1 MTLLMKRSGWLATVV
16 SLSLGL
22 WIVSWEAPVSLPV
35 WPSTLLQA
43 ASAGQG
49 VSYQQIVDAEQ
60 NPGHWLTYS
69 GTYSSQ
75 RYSRLD
81 QVHRG
86 NVGRLKLKWVF
97 QMKTLVKI
105 ETSPLMV
112 DETLYITKSPSD
124 AFAIDAR
131 TGRPYW
137 SYERALPDRISVCC
151 EFVNRGLAILGDRVY
166 LGTLDAHLVAL
177 DRKTGAVIWDREVAD
192 YRQGY
197 SITVAPL
204 AVKDKIVVGISG
216 GEYGI
221 RGFLDAFHADTGE
234 RAWRFYTIPGP
245 GEPGHETWSD
255 DSWKTGGGST
265 WVTGSF
271 DPELNLIYWGVG
283 NPSPDFDGRK
293 RKGDNLYTD
302 SAIALDAD
310 TGKLK
315 WHFQFTPHDIH
326 DWDAVQIPV
335 LADAP
340 FQGRQ
345 RKLIFWGNRN
355 AFYYVLDR
363 VTGEFLLAKQF
374 AKQNW
379 AKEIDASGR
388 PVRIPNMEPSEEGTL
403 VYPGVQGA
411 TNWFSPSYS
420 PRTGLYYLNVWELPN
435 LFYMKEQEYDPG
447 NFFFGSLIQ
456 GASQEPGYGALR
468 ALIPQTGELKW
479 EYRQHSV
486 PWAGIL
492 STAGDVIFSG
502 TNDGQFFALDAQ
514 SGQELWVASLG
525 GIISAGPVTY
535 LSEGK
540 QQVAISAGNGLFVFE
555 LE

>member
-1 MTLLMKRSGWLATVV
+1 MKRIGWLAAAWV
-16 SLSLGL
+16 LSVAFWVLTQ
-22 WIVSWEAPVSLPV
+22 EAPGLLSAS
-35 WPSTLLQA
+35 PSAPTE
-43 ASAGQG
+43 SEPSGQG
-49 VSYQQIVDAEQ
+49 VSYQQIVEAEQ

-69 GTYSSQ
+69 GTYRSQ

-86 NVGRLKLKWVF
+86 NVSQLRLKWVY
-97 QMKTLVKI
+97 QMKTLVKT
-105 ETSPLMV
+105 ETSPLVV
-112 DETLYITKSPSD
+112 DETLYATKSPSD
-124 AFAIDAR
+124 AFALDAR

-137 SYERALPDRISVCC
+137 SYERQLPDRISVCC

-192 YRQGY
+192 YRRGY

-204 AVKDKIVVGISG
+204 AVKDKIVVGIAG

-221 RGFLDAFHADTGE
+221 RGFLDAYNARTGE

-245 GEPGHETWSD
+245 GEPGHETWSG

-265 WVTGSF
+265 WLTGSF
-271 DPELNLIYWGVG
+271 DPELNLIYWGIG

-293 RKGDNLYTD
+293 REGDNLYTD

-345 RKLIFWGNRN
+345 RKLIFWANRN

-363 VTGEFLLAKQF
+363 ETGEFLLAKQF
-374 AKQNW
+374 AHQNW
-379 AKEIDASGR
+379 AKEIDSSGR
-388 PVRIPNMEPSEEGTL
+388 PVRIPNMEPSEDGVL

-420 PRTGLYYLNVWELPN
+420 PRTGLFYVNVWELPN
-435 LFYMKEQEYDPG
+435 LFYMEEQEYDPG

-468 ALIPQTGELKW
+468 AMIPQTGELMW
-479 EYRQHSV
+479 EYRLHSV

-514 SGQELWVASLG
+514 TGRELWVASLG

-555 LE
+555 LRQ

>member
-1 MTLLMKRSGWLATVV
+1 MKRIGGLAAAGVLSFAFWICTPETLDLLSASPSAATESESSG
-16 SLSLGL
+16 
-22 WIVSWEAPVSLPV
+22 P
-35 WPSTLLQA
+35 
-43 ASAGQG
+43 G
-49 VSYQQIVDAEQ
+49 VSYRQIVEAEK
-60 NPGHWLTYS
+60 NPGLWLTYS

-86 NVGRLKLKWVF
+86 NVNQLRLKWVH

-105 ETSPLMV
+105 ETSPLVV
-112 DETLYITKSPSD
+112 DETLYVTKSPSD
-124 AFAIDAR
+124 AMALDAR

-137 SYERALPDRISVCC
+137 SYERQLPDRISVCC
-151 EFVNRGLAILGDRVY
+151 EFVNRGLAILGNRVY

-192 YRQGY
+192 YRRGY

-221 RGFLDAFHADTGE
+221 RGFLDAYDARTGE

-245 GEPGHETWSD
+245 GEPGHETWSG

-293 RKGDNLYTD
+293 RAGDNLYTD
-302 SAIALDAD
+302 SAIAVDAD

-345 RKLIFWGNRN
+345 RKLILWANRN
-355 AFYYVLDR
+355 AFYYLLDR
-363 VTGEFLLAKQF
+363 ETGEFLLAKQF
-374 AKQNW
+374 ARQNW
-379 AKEIDASGR
+379 AQEIDSSGR
-388 PVRIPNMEPSEEGTL
+388 PVRIPGMEPSEEGTL

-420 PRTGLYYLNVWELPN
+420 PRTGLFYVNVWELPN
-435 LFYMKEQEYDPG
+435 LFYREEQEYDPG
-447 NFFFGSLIQ
+447 NFFFGSIIQ

-468 ALIPQTGELKW
+468 TLNPQTGELMW
-479 EYRQHSV
+479 EYRLHSV

-492 STAGDVIFSG
+492 STAGDLIFSG
-502 TNDGQFFALDAQ
+502 TSDGQFFALDAQ
-514 SGQELWVASLG
+514 TGRELWVASLG

-540 QQVAISAGNGLFVFE
+540 QQVAISAGSGLFVFE
-555 LE
+555 LGP